1 LEEDQKLIRSHLE
14 TKSSNQLGPIRSWEE
29 ISRVAA
35 RIEAEKSLEGLVT
48 EEEQEIDGMDRLNSA
63 VGRVAAHRR
72 ELFDEKLEAVQS
84 RTASLETRELIQL
97 IMSGSG
103 LPSEPLSEEI
113 EKVESVESV
122 ESVGKSATEAEDDST
137 ESSERS
143 SESDSSD
150 SESQSSDCS
159 DSEKSSSDEDQ
170 TVRTPGYPPGYPPSY
185 PPAYPNPSGDP
196 NILRWYSEW
205 CRGVAQHRQS
215 VQAWEYYSFLQ
226 QYPGLQH

>member
-1 LEEDQKLIRSHLE
+1 ME

-48 EEEQEIDGMDRLNSA
+48 EEEQEIDGMDSLNSA

-84 RTASLETRELIQL
+84 RTATLETRELIQL

-122 ESVGKSATEAEDDST
+122 EKSATEAEDDST

-159 DSEKSSSDEDQ
+159 DSEESSSDEDQ
-170 TVRTPGYPPGYPPSY
+170 TVRTPGYPPGY

-226 QYPGLQH
+226 QYPGLQQ